1 MQTLVEYDIIND
13 SFLRYYVITS
23 YIYDKLNM
31 ILWIIWVCIVV
42 KSQIIIINIIYYY
55 YYYYI
60 NIMFSVL
67 LHDIV
72 AIHMYA
78 CP

>member
-1 MQTLVEYDIIND
+1 MQTLAEYDIIND

-23 YIYDKLNM
+23 CICDKLNM

-42 KSQIIIINIIYYY
+42 KSQIIIISIIY

-60 NIMFSVL
+60 NIMFGVL
-67 LHDIV
+67 LHGIV
-72 AIHMYA
+72 AIHMYT
-78 CP
+78 CL